1 MMTEGTERK
10 MDQNERLKR
19 LNELAGKERETGL
32 TEDEKKEQA
41 ALREEYRVAF
51 RESLR
56 GRLENTYLVRPD
68 GTKEKLRRKADC
80 ASSGDEKNK
89 G

>member
-1 MMTEGTERK
+1 

-19 LNELAGKERETGL
+19 LNELAARERETGL
-32 TEDEKKEQA
+32 TEEEKREQTS
-41 ALREEYRVAF
+41 LREEYRVAF

-68 GTKEKLRRKADC
+68 GTKEKLRRKEER
-80 ASSGDEKNK
+80 ASSEEGKK
-89 G
+89 